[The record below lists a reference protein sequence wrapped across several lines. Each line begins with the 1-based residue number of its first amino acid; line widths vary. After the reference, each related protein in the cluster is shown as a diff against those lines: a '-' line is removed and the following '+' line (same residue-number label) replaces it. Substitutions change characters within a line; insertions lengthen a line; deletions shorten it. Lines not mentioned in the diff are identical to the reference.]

1 MDTISDSSCV
11 KFARM
16 RFDLAIKLIY
26 YFFCVSSLNTA
37 ESDSSALE
45 AIQQSTILS
54 HTLFVHMIGLSEI
67 RDGLVSR
74 SVCRQIGPDTEVT
87 TRDGTR
93 VSLSPGLEINR
104 K

>member
-1 MDTISDSSCV
+1 MDRTLFKFGCLDIS
-11 KFARM
+11 ART
-16 RFDLAIKLIY
+16 RFDLAIKLK
-26 YFFCVSSLNTA
+26 CVFSTA
-37 ESDSSALE
+37 ESDSSALK

-54 HTLFVHMIGLSEI
+54 HTLFAHMIGLAEI